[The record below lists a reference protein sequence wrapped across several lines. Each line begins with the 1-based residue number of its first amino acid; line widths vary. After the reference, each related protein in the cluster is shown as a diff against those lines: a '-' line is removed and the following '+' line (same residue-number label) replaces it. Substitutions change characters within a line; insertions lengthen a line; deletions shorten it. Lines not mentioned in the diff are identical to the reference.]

1 MKIHRQFRN
10 SIAVCS
16 IYHDFLVSELILG
29 RQGIT
34 YTQLMSPNY
43 ILSSLFVKGFFIQIL
58 FGCTNVNTIFN
69 VI

>member
-1 MKIHRQFRN
+1 MKIHR
-10 SIAVCS
+10 
-16 IYHDFLVSELILG
+16 HFLVSELILG